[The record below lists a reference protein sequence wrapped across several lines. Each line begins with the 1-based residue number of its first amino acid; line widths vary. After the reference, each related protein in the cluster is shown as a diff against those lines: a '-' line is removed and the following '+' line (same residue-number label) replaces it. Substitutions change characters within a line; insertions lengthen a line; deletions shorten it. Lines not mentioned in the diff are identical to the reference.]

1 MRNDTAPEPPE
12 FGIGELAAR
21 TGLPVKLVRHW
32 SDLGIAPPAGRS
44 PSGYRK
50 YGPEA
55 VARLDLAR
63 TLRELGLGLP
73 EIRSVLD
80 RERGLAE
87 TAAVHADALEA
98 RIRTLR
104 LQQAVLRSAG
114 RRGSTA
120 EELRVLTEL
129 ARMSAAEREE
139 TVRSFV
145 TGALNG
151 IDAPGYRGALL
162 AAMPE
167 LPADPTAEQ
176 VDAWFEL
183 SSLVRDPAVSAG
195 LRGMAAYA
203 AEHSPSV
210 YEEDQVREAER
221 VTDFWVRTVSA
232 ALAQGLPAD
241 SPAADEVVAAV
252 VAEWL
257 PAQKGTPGADG
268 SVPAADGTEARGL
281 LLAQLEMASD
291 PGVERYWQLTCL
303 INGLPVRPGL
313 AAAGE
318 WLMTALRANPAPGA
332 LAARH
337 EALYGSAPSQEGDV
351 AEFLRPDRIVET
363 CATVLGE
370 VEKLVAG
377 VGPDR
382 FGDRTPCAGWDVR
395 ALLDHLVWE
404 NLMWTGLATG
414 APPEAGPE
422 ADHLGTDHV
431 AAFREAAGKTLTAF
445 RRPGLPEER
454 FGPAPGWRMVEQL
467 LIEMLVHGWD
477 LARATGQPTGFA
489 PGIAAAV
496 LPSVREIYGSLP
508 RTAGGS
514 FAPEQRAPE
523 HADGNDRLAAYLGR
537 DVLRG
542 MPLRVPPSG

>member
-1 MRNDTAPEPPE
+1 MHNDTAPEPPE
-12 FGIGELAAR
+12 FSIGELAAR
-21 TGLPVKLVRHW
+21 TGLSVKLVRHW
-32 SDLGIAPPAGRS
+32 SDLGITPPAGRS
-44 PSGYRK
+44 ASGYRR

-63 TLRELGLGLP
+63 TLRDLGLGLP
-73 EIRSVLD
+73 EIRAVLD

-98 RIRTLR
+98 QIRTLR

-114 RRGSTA
+114 RRESTA

-139 TVRSFV
+139 TVRAFV
-145 TGALNG
+145 TGALDG

-162 AAMPE
+162 AA
-167 LPADPTAEQ
+167 LPDLPGDPTAEQ

-183 SSLVRDPAVSAG
+183 SALVRDPAVSAG
-195 LRGMAAYA
+195 LRRMAAYA

-210 YEEDQVREAER
+210 HEEDHAREAER
-221 VTDFWVRTVSA
+221 LTDFWVRRVSSA
-232 ALAQGLPAD
+232 MADGLAPD
-241 SPAADEVVAAV
+241 SPSADGVVATV

-257 PAQKGTPGADG
+257 PAQEG
-268 SVPAADGTEARGL
+268 PAADGAEARGL
-281 LLAQLEMASD
+281 LLAQLEMAAD
-291 PGVERYWQLTCL
+291 PAVERYWQLICL
-303 INGLPVRPGL
+303 INGLPVRPDL
-313 AAAGE
+313 AAPGE

-337 EALYGSAPSQEGDV
+337 EALYASGPPEEADGSEA
-351 AEFLRPDRIVET
+351 LRPDRIVET
-363 CATVLGE
+363 FASVLAG
-370 VEKLVAG
+370 VGKLVAG
-377 VGPDR
+377 VGADR
-382 FGDRTPCAGWDVR
+382 FGDPTPCADWDVR
-395 ALLDHLVWE
+395 ALLEHLVWE
-404 NLMWTGLATG
+404 NLMWAGLAAG
-414 APPEAGPE
+414 APPHHARD
-422 ADHLGTDHV
+422 ADHLGADHV
-431 AAFREAAGKTLTAF
+431 AAFREAAARTLTAF

-454 FGPAPGWRMVEQL
+454 FGPAPGRRMVEQL

-489 PGIAAAV
+489 PEVAAAV

-514 FAPEQRAPE
+514 FAPERPAPE

-537 DVLRG
+537 AV
-542 MPLRVPPSG
+542 

>member
-1 MRNDTAPEPPE
+1 MRNDTPPGPPE
-12 FGIGELAAR
+12 FTIGELAAR
-21 TGLPVKLVRHW
+21 TGLSVKLVRHW

-44 PSGYRK
+44 ASGYRR

-63 TLRELGLGLP
+63 TLRDLGLGLA
-73 EIRSVLD
+73 EIRGVLD
-80 RERGLAE
+80 REHGLAE

-98 RIRTLR
+98 QIRTLR
-104 LQQAVLRSAG
+104 LQLAVLRSAG

-120 EELRVLTEL
+120 QELRVLTEL
-129 ARMSAAEREE
+129 TRMSAAEREQ
-139 TVRSFV
+139 TVRAFV
-145 TGALNG
+145 TGALDG
-151 IDAPGYRGALL
+151 IDAPGYREALL
-162 AAMPE
+162 AATPD

-183 SSLVRDPAVSAG
+183 SALVRDPAVSAG
-195 LRGMAAYA
+195 LRAMASYA

-210 YEEDQVREAER
+210 HEEEHAAAAER
-221 VTDFWVRTVSA
+221 MTDFWAGRVSEA
-232 ALAQGLPAD
+232 MATGLAPD
-241 SPAADEVVAAV
+241 SPSADDVVGAV
-252 VAEWL
+252 VAEWIPTQEGTAW
-257 PAQKGTPGADG
+257 PAGAGPKADG
-268 SVPAADGTEARGL
+268 AEAREL
-281 LLAQLEMASD
+281 LLAQLEMAAD

-313 AAAGE
+313 AAPGE

-337 EALYGSAPSQEGDV
+337 EALYASDPAGSGDARGV
-351 AEFLRPDRIVET
+351 SAALDPDRIVET

-370 VEKLVAG
+370 VGKLVAE
-377 VGPDR
+377 VGSDR
-382 FGDRTPCAGWDVR
+382 FRDPTPCADWDVR
-395 ALLDHLVWE
+395 ALLGHLVWE
-404 NLMWTGLATG
+404 NLIWAGLATG
-414 APPEAGPE
+414 APPVAPNGGSEADV
-422 ADHLGTDHV
+422 DHLGDDHV
-431 AAFREAAGKTLTAF
+431 AAFRDAAAATLTAF

-477 LARATGQPTGFA
+477 LARATGRPTGFA
-489 PGIAAAV
+489 PEIADAV

-514 FAPEQRAPE
+514 FAPERQAPPG
-523 HADGNDRLAAYLGR
+523 ANGNDRLAAYLGR
-537 DVLRG
+537 EV
-542 MPLRVPPSG
+542 